1 MDPRERNSGGV
12 MGDFDSK
19 VAVVTGAG
27 GGIGYDTASR
37 LVAEGA
43 DVVMIDLKNP
53 PALPEGPGKARFEQG
68 DVTDWPFIRDVF
80 DGMSRLDHLVNAAGV
95 LLFGEDV
102 SAVDIDLKVWDR
114 VMDVN
119 LKSMV
124 LTMKAGVPMMQGAG
138 GGSIVNIASVQC
150 LRGDPVPQD
159 AYQASKAGVIALTK
173 SIAIQYARAGI
184 RANSVLPGQAWTPL
198 QERWDSDPEAAKR
211 AAETVPLGRVGRG
224 EDIANAI
231 LFLLS
236 DKASFI
242 TGTELVVDGGITA
255 LP

>member
-1 MDPRERNSGGV
+1 
-12 MGDFDSK
+12 MGDFEGK
-19 VAVVTGAG
+19 VAVVTGAAG
-27 GGIGYDTASR
+27 GMGYETAAM
-37 LVAEGA
+37 LVTEGA
-43 DVVMIDLKNP
+43 EVVMIDIKE
-53 PALPEGPGKARFEQG
+53 PATLPEGPGRARFAQG
-68 DVTDWPFIRDVF
+68 DVTDWAFIQDVF
-80 DGMSRLDHLVNAAGV
+80 DGLKRLDHLVNAAGV

-102 SAVDIDLKVWDR
+102 SAIDIDLKVWDR

-124 LTMKAGVPMMQGAG
+124 LTMKAAVPMMQGGRG
-138 GGSIVNIASVQC
+138 GAIVNIASTQC
-150 LRGDPVPQD
+150 LRGDPKPQD

-184 RANSVLPGQAWTPL
+184 RANCLLPGQAWTPL
-198 QERWDSDPEAAKR
+198 QARWNTDPAAAKR
-211 AAETVPLGRVGRG
+211 AAEHVPLGRVGRA
-224 EDIANAI
+224 EDMAAAV

-242 TGTELVVDGGITA
+242 TGTELIVDGGVTA